1 MRKIYKP
8 LGILRV
14 FVMFLALGF
23 AGTASAQLSGTYT
36 LDSNS
41 ATGGTNFKTWT
52 DFSTSIV
59 SNGVNGAFT
68 LNVITNGYN
77 RQLDLPAIGGASPT
91 NTITIKGNGKVLYS
105 DTTDAVILMSGIDYL
120 TIDGLVIRNTRN
132 NANVKGIRVYN
143 GSDYNTIKNCTIEFS
158 NLTSTSTTAGAYIA
172 FSASS
177 TSSTTTSATNLGSFN
192 TITKNLMRTTNS
204 NSPGPAFGIAVQG
217 NSSNYSSTAQ
227 NNTITG
233 NTIENFYSMGIR
245 NYYTNGNQINGN
257 DISRANSTTFNSN
270 STLYGIYTYYAY
282 ATSRAIQVN
291 GNVIHDMP
299 YSGASA
305 SSAPSTTYGVYVYYN
320 YGNTTYRLAVSN
332 NTVRSIFATT
342 NLYLGYLYNNYHMD
356 LTGNLG
362 EKSAVT
368 ISTSSSYNFYG
379 WYANYTYNTYRI
391 NSNTVQDCKGGYYFY
406 GIYNSNPQSPNGV
419 TEIND
424 NLVQNNSNSYY
435 YTYYVYNYYA
445 SSSNATYPV
454 NMYRNTVKNNS
465 TNYYYMYCVASA
477 YYATVNIMDNI
488 VENNYTTDYYYL
500 YAIASQYYQYS
511 NIQRN
516 IVRGNYNKTTLGYVY
531 GVYDY
536 YNYNSLV
543 ASNLIYNNIGYYGFY
558 GIYAYNYNNVT
569 GTYHHYVQNTIINDG
584 NQSTYTSHYHY
595 PLYIYLYYDA
605 DVKVEGNIV
614 DLTGRYGYPMYTY
627 NGGNGFTG
635 WLVDRNTFRING
647 MGAEYWY
654 NGSTTYNSF
663 AAWYAAGT
671 PAGPENYLV
680 SNHNFTPTFASNKF
694 VSQNNIT
701 TRGDNTKDVYGNPRN
716 PSKSDRGAVEGF
728 LDIAQIANTFAP
740 NSPMCAGG
748 YITPTVT
755 FQNNFLEP
763 VTGFKVACLD
773 NGVLKSTVTFTNT
786 IAVNGTGTVTFPP
799 LQFSQSGN
807 HKVKFFLLNADDFPS
822 NDTMTF
828 NFNVLKAPGGA
839 TLSQNTTLS
848 SPFAQFVTTGK
859 PDLTFPNEKMVYNM
873 TAPGTLNYQNIDYP
887 SKWVGS
893 VTAKTIN
900 GFNAN
905 SLVTSSNSAPWY
917 ATLDAPK
924 TWEDSTIVLA
934 IKMTDIVTGCDTVYY
949 RKVLIAPKA
958 VPNAK
963 LPAVF
968 CERTDLIFETLSTV
982 SSGSIDYLWD
992 FGDGTA
998 PTTEAS
1004 PSHNYATYGPYTITL
1019 TTTTNPHG
1027 FVTKKT
1033 FNILVTEVPTATIIN
1048 TNACE
1053 GVAVKLRNA
1062 TVYGGSGQTSYSWNY
1077 GDGSPVFNTNN
1088 QNDVFKSYNN
1098 PGGYKVTLTATADG
1112 CSNSVTK
1119 IVYQFARPVA
1129 SFTRIKGDC
1138 LNTNFEFANNSMIAL
1153 GQMGY
1158 MWDFDD
1164 AGNKATVKQPVYNFN
1179 TAGTKQVKLNVVSEF
1194 GCVDSLIVPI
1204 VVKQTATTDYTYPFA
1219 CSRTA
1224 TPFTNTT
1231 NLNGENLLGYTWN
1244 FGDGFTSSST
1254 SPSKSWF
1261 TIGPRVVKLTT
1272 TLKNGCVTETSKII
1286 NVGVQPAVNF
1296 TVEDK
1301 CAGSE
1306 VPFGNLTTFSQ
1317 GDITYTWNFGDGNI
1331 SNLSNPVHAYNSSI
1345 SQTYTVQLKAEIA
1358 GGCADSSS
1366 KTVTINPLP
1375 TTCNFNIDGN
1385 LNAGKASTVNFV
1397 PTGGTTNNI
1406 TYTWYTGD
1414 GNTKTSSAAGSNY
1427 VYNNPGKYCVTM
1439 IARNDAGCEC
1449 SATKCI
1455 QITTDITD
1463 AESMN
1468 NAVSIYPNPNN
1479 GIFTVNLA
1487 AEISGAM
1494 TVNVYNTLGEL
1505 VKTVVV
1511 DSTTTSVDLTDFA
1524 SGVYVVKVIADNQI
1538 ATKKITIAR

>member
-1 MRKIYKP
+1 MDKNYKIKQT
-8 LGILRV
+8 LRTLLTVFAFGIFGSL
-14 FVMFLALGF
+14 
-23 AGTASAQLSGTYT
+23 SAQLSGSYT
-36 LDSNS
+36 IDSMS
-41 ATGGTNFKTWT
+41 ATGGTNFKTWA
-52 DFSTSIV
+52 DFNSAIV
-59 SNGVNGAFT
+59 TNGVSGAVTVDVMTDEVSSQIDF
-68 LNVITNGYN
+68 
-77 RQLDLPAIGGASPT
+77 PAITGASST
-91 NTITIKGNGKVLYS
+91 NTITINGNGKVLQG
-105 DTTDAVILMSGIDYL
+105 DLADAIILFSGVDYL
-120 TIDGLVIRNTRN
+120 TIDGLVIRNTMN
-132 NANVKGIRVYN
+132 SSSVKGIRIYN
-143 GSDYNTIKNCTIEFS
+143 ESDYNTIENCTIEFS
-158 NLTSTSTTAGAYIA
+158 ALTSTSTSAGAYIA
-172 FSASS
+172 FSTSS
-177 TSSTTTSATNLGSFN
+177 SSSTTTSSTNHGSYN
-192 TITKNLMRTTNS
+192 LIDNNLMRTTNS
-204 NSPGPAFGIAVQG
+204 NSPGPAFGIAIQG
-217 NSSNYSSTAQ
+217 STSDYSSTAQ
-227 NNTITG
+227 NNTVSN

-245 NYYTNGNQINGN
+245 MRYSNGNQILDN
-257 DISRANSTTFNSN
+257 DISRANSTSYNS
-270 STLYGIYTYYAY
+270 SSSLYGIYSYYSY
-282 ATSRAIQVN
+282 ASSRATKID
-291 GNVIHDMP
+291 GNVIHDLP
-299 YSGASA
+299 YQGGSA
-305 SSAPSTTYGVYVYYN
+305 SNAPGNLYNFYLYYN
-320 YGNTTYRLAVSN
+320 YGNSTYRFSVSN
-332 NTVRSIFATT
+332 NTIKDVRA
-342 NLYLGYLYNNYHMD
+342 NGYMYLGYNYYNYYFD
-356 LTGNLG
+356 LIGNM
-362 EKSAVT
+362 ADNADVVV
-368 ISTSSSYNFYG
+368 STSSSYYFRG
-379 WYANYTYNTYRI
+379 WYNNYTYNSYKF
-391 NSNTVQDCKGGYYFY
+391 NSNTIQNCNGGYYFY
-406 GIYNSNPQSPNGV
+406 GIYNGYPQSPSGV
-419 TEIND
+419 SEMND
-424 NLVQNNSNSYY
+424 NLVQNNHNSYY
-435 YTYYVYNYYA
+435 YTYYIYAYQA
-445 SSSNATYPV
+445 SSSSSAYPV
-454 NMYRNTVKNNS
+454 EMRRNTVKNNS
-465 TNYYYMYCVASA
+465 TDYYYMYCILSE
-477 YYATVNIMDNI
+477 YYSTCEITDNLI
-488 VENNYTTDYYYL
+488 EGNFTTYYY
-500 YAIASQYYQYS
+500 YIYSVGARYYNYSQ
-511 NIQRN
+511 ILRN
-516 IVRGNYNKTTLGYVY
+516 TVRGNYNKGSYGYVY

-543 ASNLIYNNIGYYGFY
+543 ASNLIYDNKGYYGMY
-558 GIYAYNYNNVT
+558 GIYAYNFNNLS
-569 GTYHHYVQNTIINDG
+569 GSYHHYIQNTIINDG
-584 NQSTYTSHYHY
+584 SASSYSSLYQY
-595 PLYIYLYYDA
+595 PLYIYLYYDS
-605 DVKVEGNIV
+605 DVKVIGNIV
-614 DLTGRYGYPMYTY
+614 DLQYKYGYPVYTY
-627 NGGNGFTG
+627 NGANGFQG
-635 WLVDRNTFRING
+635 WEWDKNTYRISN
-647 MGAEYWY
+647 MSSQTWY
-654 NGSTTYNSF
+654 NGTSSGSFTAWVNAGLAGSEERFVNS
-663 AAWYAAGT
+663 
-671 PAGPENYLV
+671 
-680 SNHNFTPTFASNKF
+680 HNFDGNYASNKF
-694 VSQNNIT
+694 VSQNNID
-701 TRGDNTKDVYGNPRN
+701 TRGDNTTDVYGNPRN

-728 LDIAQIANTFAP
+728 LDIAQVANTFAP

-748 YITPTVT
+748 IIQPTIT
-755 FQNNFLEP
+755 FKNNFSED
-763 VTGFKVACLD
+763 VTGFMVGCTD
-773 NGVLKSTVTFTNT
+773 NGVLKTTAEFTNT
-786 IAVNGTGTVTFPP
+786 IAVNGTGDIVFPE
-799 LQFSQSGN
+799 LQFSQAGP
-807 HKVKFFLLNADDFPS
+807 HIVKFFLLNADDLPS
-822 NDTMTF
+822 NDSMSFT
-828 NFNVLKAPGGA
+828 FNVLKAPGGA

-859 PDLTFPNEKMVYNM
+859 PDLTFPDEKMVYDM

-905 SLVTSSNSAPWY
+905 SVVTSSNSAPWY

-924 TWEDSTIVLA
+924 MWEDSTIEVA

-949 RKVLIAPKA
+949 RKVFIAPKV
-958 VPNAK
+958 VPDAK

-982 SSGSIDYLWD
+982 SSGSIDYEWD
-992 FGDGTA
+992 FGDGSA
-998 PTTEAS
+998 ITTEAS
-1004 PSHNYATYGPYTITL
+1004 PSHYYDTYGPYTITL
-1019 TTTTNPHG
+1019 KTTSNPYG
-1027 FVTKKT
+1027 FVTTKV
-1033 FNILVTEVPTATIIN
+1033 FNILVTEVPTATVIN

-1053 GVAVKLRNA
+1053 GVAVRLRNA
-1062 TVYGGSGQTSYSWNY
+1062 TVYGGAGQTSYSWDY
-1077 GDGSPVFNTNN
+1077 GDGSPIFNTNN

-1112 CSNSVTK
+1112 CSNTTTK

-1129 SFTRIKGDC
+1129 SFVRTKGDC
-1138 LNTNFEFANNSMIAL
+1138 LNTNFEFSNNSMIAL

-1158 MWDFDD
+1158 LWDFDD
-1164 AGNKATVKQPVYNFN
+1164 AGNKATVEEPVYTFN

-1231 NLNGENLLGYTWN
+1231 DLNGESLLGYSWN
-1244 FGDGFTSSST
+1244 FGDGFTSTST
-1254 SPSKSWF
+1254 SPTKLWF

-1286 NVGVQPAVNF
+1286 NVGVQPDVNF